1 MRAMVARHPIRPSW
15 SRRGLLHGLAGSLA
29 AASAMTL
36 RPRSAHAAEEKLL
49 EQATSEY
56 NTILVTERGS
66 IRTMYFVVDGTRY
79 IESRW
84 DMANPNSLDL
94 DYSRTMMAGFLV
106 QPNPKRF
113 MMMGVGGGQISNY
126 LFERFPGLEIDAVD
140 IDPEV
145 VRLARKYFGVPDD
158 PRYRTHVG
166 DGRLFI
172 EKAAAPWD
180 MIMLDAFR
188 GVFVPFHL
196 KTKEAYQACLDHL
209 TPSGVVV
216 ANLHNLT
223 RMYPHDRE
231 TLATVFPHCY
241 SFVSE
246 SGNQTTFVAAADE
259 QRIGTYAIREHA
271 QIVKDRFDFD
281 LAGLAARYYMRTD
294 WDTEASVLSDDFKP
308 EDLEAAAARHNST
321 CIKGCE
327 YPAQ

>member
-113 MMMGVGGGQISNY
+113 MMMGVGGH
-126 LFERFPGLEIDAVD
+126 
-140 IDPEV
+140 
-145 VRLARKYFGVPDD
+145 
-158 PRYRTHVG
+158 RYR
-166 DGRLFI
+166 
-172 EKAAAPWD
+172 
-180 MIMLDAFR
+180 
-188 GVFVPFHL
+188 
-196 KTKEAYQACLDHL
+196 
-209 TPSGVVV
+209 
-216 ANLHNLT
+216 
-223 RMYPHDRE
+223 
-231 TLATVFPHCY
+231 
-241 SFVSE
+241 
-246 SGNQTTFVAAADE
+246 
-259 QRIGTYAIREHA
+259 
-271 QIVKDRFDFD
+271 
-281 LAGLAARYYMRTD
+281 
-294 WDTEASVLSDDFKP
+294 
-308 EDLEAAAARHNST
+308 
-321 CIKGCE
+321 
-327 YPAQ
+327 